1 MDQIEI
7 SNLNRQFLYRPWDV
21 SKFKSEVA
29 ANAAK
34 KMNADMKIH
43 AWTNKVGPETESTF
57 NDDFWRGLS
66 GVCNALDNVQARL
79 YVDRFVLTL
88 LLLLLL
94 LLLFFFLTML
104 LLILLFSRCVFYGK
118 SLLESGTLGTKGNT
132 QVTIFF
138 FFLRKPKPILNK
150 GHRSLPD

>member
-34 KMNADMKIH
+34 KMNSDMKIH
-43 AWTNKVGPETESTF
+43 SWTNKVGPETESTF

-79 YVDRFVLTL
+79 YVDRLATAYQYFSASSTVTNH
-88 LLLLLL
+88 
-94 LLLFFFLTML
+94 
-104 LLILLFSRCVFYGK
+104 LLFSRCVFYGK

-132 QVTIFF
+132 QVSSSFF
-138 FFLRKPKPILNK
+138 CSSTCFDKT
-150 GHRSLPD
+150 S